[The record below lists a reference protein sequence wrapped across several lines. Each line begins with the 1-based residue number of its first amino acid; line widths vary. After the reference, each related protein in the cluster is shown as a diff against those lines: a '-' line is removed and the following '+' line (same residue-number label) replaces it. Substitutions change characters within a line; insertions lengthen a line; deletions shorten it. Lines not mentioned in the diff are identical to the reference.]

1 MIGGVDDQEVSM
13 TRSRTIDEQRAELL
27 ARGQGGGVTRR
38 HGPAGM
44 LTTAQV
50 AEWFGV
56 CAHTVLSWGNDGHL
70 TYLTT
75 ASHHGCAR
83 WYRQADVEAL
93 AAAGPIRFLVTP
105 AGTLADYV
113 YVRRDPWR

>member
-1 MIGGVDDQEVSM
+1 M
-13 TRSRTIDEQRAELL
+13 
-27 ARGQGGGVTRR
+27 TRR